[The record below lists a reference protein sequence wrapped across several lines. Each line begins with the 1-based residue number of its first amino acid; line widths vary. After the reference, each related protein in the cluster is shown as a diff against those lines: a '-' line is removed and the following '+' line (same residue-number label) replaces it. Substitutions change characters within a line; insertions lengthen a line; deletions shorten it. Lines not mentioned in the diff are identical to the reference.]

1 MITQPGLVLQRAV
14 PGPRTESGFIPVT
27 AAVVVGVGFEA
38 EDGKDRNGGV
48 NGREAVDTPDDE
60 GVPFTIVSA
69 KRRRSMV
76 GLHIQYSLNSIQYN
90 NNNDE

>member
-1 MITQPGLVLQRAV
+1 MIAQTGIVLQRAK
-14 PGPRTESGFIPVT
+14 PGPRTESGLIPIK

-69 KRRRSMV
+69 KRQQSMV
-76 GLHIQYSLNSIQYN
+76 GFHIQYSLNSIQYN
-90 NNNDE
+90 DNNKT